1 MPTTKIRN
9 LLALTVFAAFAFTAT
24 ASFAQDAKIPQTAA
38 DHQALAKTYQD
49 KAASYRKDA
58 EWHKQ
63 MAEQYAKG
71 FPDAK
76 GGAKNPW
83 NVKMKKHCLAL
94 QKEAEKLATDNEKAA
109 EYHTLRAKEV
119 EGK

>member
-1 MPTTKIRN
+1 MIANKIRTI
-9 LLALTVFAAFAFTAT
+9 LALTVFAAFAFTAT
-24 ASFAQDAKIPQTAA
+24 ATLAQDAKVPQTAA
-38 DHQALAKTYQD
+38 DHVALAKTYQE
-49 KAASYRKDA
+49 KAASARKDA

-63 MAEQYAKG
+63 MAEQYAKA

-83 NVKMKKHCLAL
+83 NVKMQKHCAAL
-94 QKEAEKLATDNEKAA
+94 QKEAEKVAASNEKAA
-109 EYHTLRAKEV
+109 EYHNLRAKEL